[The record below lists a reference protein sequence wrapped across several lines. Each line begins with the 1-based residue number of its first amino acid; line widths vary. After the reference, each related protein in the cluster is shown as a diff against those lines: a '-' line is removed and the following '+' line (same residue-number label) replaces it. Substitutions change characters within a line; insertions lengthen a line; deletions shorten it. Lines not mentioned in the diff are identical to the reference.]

1 MQSTEDWVGG
11 NVNRSSN
18 ENAGVEMVSPLHQD
32 QRAAS
37 RWTANE
43 VPSASSSPSSVD
55 ALKSDSTAYRLRKG
69 WLAFNNAKFRNAY
82 YNKLQGRACLAYLL
96 VAIRKLF
103 ALSSIIGAFFQQ
115 KEYLLGECLVYS
127 ELGGFTSFP
136 DNVSLS
142 SWSYFQNYLRLDTS
156 VCSLYATF
164 DAALNSSM
172 QDSASFEECGV
183 AGYNATS

>member
-1 MQSTEDWVGG
+1 MSGVPLSSHAKSVCIVID
-11 NVNRSSN
+11 NRSFFS
-18 ENAGVEMVSPLHQD
+18 AK
-32 QRAAS
+32 R
-37 RWTANE
+37 
-43 VPSASSSPSSVD
+43 VPP
-55 ALKSDSTAYRLRKG
+55 R
-69 WLAFNNAKFRNAY
+69 
-82 YNKLQGRACLAYLL
+82 
-96 VAIRKLF
+96 
-103 ALSSIIGAFFQQ
+103 
-115 KEYLLGECLVYS
+115 ECLVYS

-183 AGYNATS
+183 AGYNATA